1 MGRNLSS
8 GRYFIFWASI
18 RSLYI
23 TPHSH
28 PNGFNW
34 GHQCLWTLT
43 PGNSMEVSNMKYI
56 QSSMLSFFD
65 RKSFPTYVW
74 GLNLGKLRWWVP
86 LKCSLTS
93 KLSHAK
99 AILPTKF
106 LRHLPNK
113 TSINFSAVRRHSIYR
128 AILISFPP
136 FSLSLSPS
144 LSISNSVT
152 RWPTHLEILGHLQQ
166 WKITQWH
173 NIFAKEGSKFPQ
185 IL

>member
-34 GHQCLWTLT
+34 GHQCLW
-43 PGNSMEVSNMKYI
+43 
-56 QSSMLSFFD
+56 
-65 RKSFPTYVW
+65 TYVW

-113 TSINFSAVRRHSIYR
+113 TSINFSTVRRHSIYR

>member
-65 RKSFPTYVW
+65 IKSFPTYVW

-113 TSINFSAVRRHSIYR
+113 TSILAPFEGIQYTERFWFHS
-128 AILISFPP
+128 LPFP
-136 FSLSLSPS
+136 FLSLP
-144 LSISNSVT
+144 LSQSQTV
-152 RWPTHLEILGHLQQ
+152 WPDGQLI
-166 WKITQWH
+166 
-173 NIFAKEGSKFPQ
+173 
-185 IL
+185 